1 MTPAPCPNTA
11 STLDHAVM
19 PTDDSLA
26 KLDALLAGTE
36 SQRWDAF
43 YADRAKPCPFF
54 GTAPDESL
62 VEWVS
67 RGLVA
72 PGKAIDL
79 GCGNARNAIFLA
91 RHGFAVEGVD
101 YSAAAVEWAGERIRQ
116 AGVAVTL
123 RHQSVF
129 ELALAPGTCDLVYDS
144 GCFHHVPPHRRQ
156 SYVALV
162 ADALK
167 PGGCFGLTCFR
178 PEGGSGYSDDEVY
191 ERRSMGGG
199 LGYEQARLREI
210 WCSNGL
216 EISVLRQMQELPS
229 GSNSFGK
236 SFLWVLLARK
246 GQGPSLQGA
255 VQQVDRQDE

>member
-1 MTPAPCPNTA
+1 
-11 STLDHAVM
+11 M
-19 PTDDSLA
+19 PTDDSPA
-26 KLDALLAGTE
+26 RLDALLAGTE

-62 VEWVS
+62 AQWV
-67 RGLVA
+67 GEGWVA

-91 RHGFAVEGVD
+91 RHGFSVEGVD
-101 YSAAAVEWAGERIRQ
+101 YSAAAVAWASERIRQ

-123 RHQSVF
+123 RHRSVF
-129 ELALAPGTCDLVYDS
+129 ELALAPGTYDLVYDS
-144 GCFHHVPPHRRQ
+144 GCFHHVPPHRRE

-162 ADALK
+162 ASALK
-167 PGGCFGLTCFR
+167 SGGHFGLTCFR

-199 LGYEQARLREI
+199 LGYAEARLREI
-210 WCSNGL
+210 WCSKGL
-216 EISVLRQMQELPS
+216 EIGVLRQMQELPT
-229 GSNSFGK
+229 GGGLFGK

-246 GQGPSLQGA
+246 VQGPSIEGS
-255 VQQVDRQDE
+255 VQQDDQQDESDVDIRHDH